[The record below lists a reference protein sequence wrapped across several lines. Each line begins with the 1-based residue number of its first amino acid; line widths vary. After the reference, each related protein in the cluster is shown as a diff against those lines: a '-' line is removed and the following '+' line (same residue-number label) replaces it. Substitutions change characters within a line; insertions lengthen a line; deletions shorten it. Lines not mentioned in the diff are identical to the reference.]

1 MLELPRSSSG
11 KTAEEVA
18 RDCAEKASAM
28 ILERRADF
36 GTLETKGRGNF
47 LTEADLAVERAVSGL
62 LAAEYPEHKVLSE
75 ETPAEV
81 EAWDRGW
88 LWVVDPIDG
97 THNYSKGN
105 PNFCFNIALCR
116 DGEPVLGLTYAPVT
130 REEFFAVRGRG
141 LTVNGRPAR
150 ASDVGSMR
158 ESVWGM
164 DMGYDDARAGKLL
177 AVVAEVW
184 PNVQA
189 IRLIGSAALGIAF
202 AACGRYDLF
211 VHQMMFPWDVAAG
224 IVLVRE
230 GGGELLSQDGGPV
243 TIESEGI
250 LAGAPAVV
258 REFVEL
264 TKGREWR

>member
-11 KTAEEVA
+11 KTAEQVA
-18 RDCAEKASAM
+18 RDCAEKASALM
-28 ILERRADF
+28 LERRADI
-36 GTLETKGRGNF
+36 GPMQTKGRGNF
-47 LTEADLAVERAVSGL
+47 LTEVDLAVERLVTDA
-62 LAAEYPEHKVLSE
+62 LATEYPDHAVLSE
-75 ETPAEV
+75 ETASEV
-81 EAWDRGW
+81 EGWDHGW
-88 LWVVDPIDG
+88 MWVVDPIDG

-116 DGEPVLGLTYAPVT
+116 DGEPILGLTYAPVT
-130 REEFFAVRGRG
+130 CEEFFAMKGGG
-141 LTVNGRPAR
+141 LTVNGKPAR
-150 ASDVGSMR
+150 ASGETSIK

-164 DMGYDDARAGKLL
+164 DMGYDDGRAGKLL
-177 AVVAEVW
+177 QVVTEVW

-211 VHQMMFPWDVAAG
+211 VHQMVFPWDLAAG

-230 GGGELLSQDGGPV
+230 GGGELLSREGSPV
-243 TIESEGI
+243 SIKTEGVV
-250 LAGAPAVV
+250 AGAPAVV
-258 REFVEL
+258 REFLEL